1 MLFGC
6 HRLLPLVAWLPV
18 ASALSA
24 ASGAIE
30 FNRDVRPILSENC
43 FVCHGHD
50 QHNRKAKLR
59 LDVREV
65 AVERGA
71 IVPGKPGESKLV
83 EHIYAENPDD
93 LMPPPDSNRAL
104 TPAQKALLKD
114 WIAAGAAYEPH
125 WAYIKP
131 KRPDVPQTTNASW
144 VCNPLDAFILHGL
157 EAKHIQPSPEA
168 DKRTLLRRLSLDL
181 IGLPPTPEEVKVYL
195 AYPRPGAYERQVNR
209 LLQSPHFGER
219 MAVPWLDLARYADT
233 VGYHGDQNQNN
244 FPYRDYVIAA
254 FNHNKPF
261 DQFTIEQLAGDLLP
275 QPSLEAWIATG
286 FNRQNMM
293 TREGGA
299 QSKEYLAKYAADRV
313 RTVSMAWLGST
324 MGCAECHDH
333 KYDPFTSKDFYQ
345 MEAFFADLK
354 QWGVYADY
362 PYTPAVELKG
372 YGNDH
377 PFPPEI
383 QVDNPYLQ
391 RRIADLQRK
400 VAAVHDAASAKLK
413 ADEQRQGAFREW
425 CRQSRT
431 FLQQWPDGWVT
442 PRPEVTFTLK
452 DTNAVVA
459 TNFSVGADA
468 TISFNDKPK
477 EGLGVTLPLP
487 GMWVSAI
494 RLEVVAQEVK
504 EEKKTARKKRNGT
517 AIALSASLRSRGKE
531 AKLPFHFGEADQE
544 EERYAMS
551 LPIIGVTD
559 LWQITTNDERQMAV
573 WLLEKPVQAKA
584 GDVLVINLG
593 NAAVASARVSI
604 TPFPAA
610 EPLQAGLGKPLRTA
624 LSHATGRPTA
634 TERDLLQ
641 RTFLLAT
648 QWDTNA
654 VAQVRKLQGEIRE
667 CRGGRAFTM
676 VSVSREPAVIRVL
689 PRGNWQNESGEIVH
703 PATPHFLPQLPN
715 PEHRRLTR
723 LDLAHW
729 LVSPENP
736 LTARAVVN
744 RLWKQFFGMGIS
756 AVVDDLGA
764 QGEWPVQPE
773 LLDWLACEF
782 VAPAV
787 NDEGRMTKDE
797 GKSKAQKGLASQ
809 AVDSRRR
816 SSGSPHSWDVKHM
829 VKLMVM
835 SAAYRQDSNQR
846 PDLRE
851 LDPNN
856 RLVACQS
863 PHRLE
868 AEFVRD
874 NALSIAGLLNEDI
887 GGPSAHPY
895 QPAGYYAN
903 LQFPDRDYYADKDER
918 QFRRGIYMHWQRTFL
933 HPMLANFD
941 APSREECTAN
951 RTVSN
956 TPQQAL
962 TLLND
967 PTFVE
972 AARVFAARLLAA
984 PCGGDG
990 ARLDLAFERALARPA
1005 RSNEKASLLKF
1016 LAVQREN
1023 ASEDPSAASKLVH
1036 VGNSAVP
1043 NNVAPVELVAWTEV
1057 CRVILNLQE
1066 TITRY

>member
-1 MLFGC
+1 MVFGRN
-6 HRLLPLVAWLPV
+6 RLLQLLAWLPV

-24 ASGAIE
+24 PGGVIE

-50 QHNRKAKLR
+50 PHNRKAKLR

-83 EHIYAENPDD
+83 EHIFAENPDD
-93 LMPPPDSNRAL
+93 LMPPPESNRAL
-104 TPAQKALLKD
+104 TPAQKALLKE
-114 WIAAGAAYEPH
+114 WIDAGAAYEPH

-131 KRPDVPQTTNASW
+131 RRPEVPQTKDANW
-144 VCNPLDAFILHGL
+144 VRNPIDAFILEGL

-181 IGLPPTPEEVKVYL
+181 IGLPPTPEEVTAYL
-195 AYPRPGAYERQVNR
+195 ADTRPGAYERQVDR
-209 LLQSPHFGER
+209 LLRSPHFGER

-261 DQFTIEQLAGDLLP
+261 DQFTIEQLAGGLLP
-275 QPSLEAWIATG
+275 QPSAEARIATG
-286 FNRQNMM
+286 FNRQNMV

-299 QSKEYLAKYAADRV
+299 QTKEYLAKYAADRV

-391 RRIADLQRK
+391 RRIADLERK

-413 ADEQRQGAFREW
+413 ADGRRQAAFQEW
-425 CRQSRT
+425 CSQSRA
-431 FLQQWPDGWVT
+431 FLQRWPDGWAT

-468 TISFNDKPK
+468 TISFSDQPK
-477 EGLGVTLPLP
+477 EGLTVTLPLA

-517 AIALSASLRSRGKE
+517 AIAPSASLRSGGKE
-531 AKLPFHFGEADQE
+531 TKLPFHFGEADQE

-559 LWQITTNDERQMAV
+559 LWQITTNDERQTAV
-573 WLLEKPVQAKA
+573 WLLQKPVQAKA
-584 GDVLVINLG
+584 GDVLVVSLG
-593 NAAVASARVSI
+593 NAAVASARVSA
-604 TPFPAA
+604 TPFPSA
-610 EPLQAGLGKPLRTA
+610 EPLQAGLGKPMRLA
-624 LSHATGRPTA
+624 LSHTTGRPTA
-634 TERDLLQ
+634 TERDLLH
-641 RTFLLAT
+641 RTFLLAS

-676 VSVSREPAVIRVL
+676 VSVSCEPAVTRVL
-689 PRGNWQNESGEIVH
+689 RRGNWQDESGEIVQ

-715 PEHRRLTR
+715 PAQRRLTR

-736 LTARAVVN
+736 LTARAVMN

-764 QGEWPVQPE
+764 QGDWPVQPE

-782 VAPAV
+782 MTPAV
-787 NDEGRMTKDE
+787 NDDGRMTKDE
-797 GKSKAQKGLASQ
+797 GMPKARRGPASQ
-809 AVDSRRR
+809 AVSSRRR
-816 SSGSPHSWDVKHM
+816 SPGSPHAWDVKHM

-835 SAAYRQDSNQR
+835 SATYRQDSNQR
-846 PDLRE
+846 PDVRE
-851 LDPNN
+851 IDPNN
-856 RLVACQS
+856 RLIACQS
-863 PHRLE
+863 PRRLE

-874 NALSIAGLLNEDI
+874 NALAIAGLLNEDV
-887 GGPSAHPY
+887 GGPSVHPY

-918 QFRRGIYMHWQRTFL
+918 QYRRGVYMHWQREGRRDF
-933 HPMLANFD
+933 
-941 APSREECTAN
+941 
-951 RTVSN
+951 
-956 TPQQAL
+956 
-962 TLLND
+962 
-967 PTFVE
+967 
-972 AARVFAARLLAA
+972 
-984 PCGGDG
+984 
-990 ARLDLAFERALARPA
+990 RALAWRG
-1005 RSNEKASLLKF
+1005 E
-1016 LAVQREN
+1016 
-1023 ASEDPSAASKLVH
+1023 SAALPRAGEARYSSVH
-1036 VGNSAVP
+1036 GRWP
-1043 NNVAPVELVAWTEV
+1043 LAPGEF
-1057 CRVILNLQE
+1057 
-1066 TITRY
+1066 